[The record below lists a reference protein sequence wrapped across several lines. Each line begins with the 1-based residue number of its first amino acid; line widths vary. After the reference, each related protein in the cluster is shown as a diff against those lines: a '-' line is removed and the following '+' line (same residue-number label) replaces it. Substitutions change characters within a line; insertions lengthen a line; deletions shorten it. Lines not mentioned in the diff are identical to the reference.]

1 LRLVRVRIGLV
12 AATALLLILL
22 CPIGMSEAATRPITF
37 YFGLVRPEAR
47 ARAAFFAVEQPGSSA
62 YRRFLSPARTA
73 ARYGA
78 SPTVRARFVRAV
90 RGHGFSARIDP
101 SGVFARVTGPMTH
114 FERVF
119 RVRIV
124 RGVGDGGVIGY
135 EARGAPKLPADL
147 RPLVRDVVFS
157 YLRQGSVGHARRP
170 PAAHAAAS
178 AGPRRTGRWTQ
189 GCANAKRTGG
199 FSYAQVRHAY
209 GIDQLGV
216 GANATVAILGLQE
229 APSAQDIA
237 DNERCFHYARL
248 RSRTLLTDGQRPPIT
263 PGLFEPQEDL
273 ALVRGMAPAASLI
286 FTQAWSG
293 SASWFLGASQVLD
306 RSRLPGSLSISYGIC
321 ENDVRGT
328 GPDVTPS
335 TKAGANLLDSL
346 VVRLGLAGVGT
357 YASAGDSGSSCNG
370 LPYSGVAWPASSPYV
385 TSVGGTRL
393 TLTGANRRQSEV
405 VWNDLRWLS
414 ASSGGGA
421 GGGGFASK
429 SLRGPYQRGLG
440 LPGDRRAVPDVAAA
454 ASTFPGWPV
463 ALGGTWLIDG
473 GTSAAAPLVAS
484 AMAVLSADLRRR
496 HLPPVGPAN
505 GLFYYLARH
514 RPSAFWDV
522 IRGNNGFFANVPAH
536 VARRGYDLASG
547 LGVPQFA
554 EIARVMP
561 AAAGQRVTP
570 NLRIRCC
577 PMATLSSLPSCTSG
591 NSRSAFPWPCPYWF
605 ATRRCAPSA
614 TAARCSS

>member
-1 LRLVRVRIGLV
+1 M
-12 AATALLLILL
+12 ALL
-22 CPIGMSEAATRPITF
+22 CPVGPSRAATRPITF
-37 YFGLVRPEAR
+37 YFGLARPEAA
-47 ARAAFFAVEQPGSSA
+47 ARTAFFAAEQPGSSS

-73 ARYGA
+73 AAYGA
-78 SPTVRARFVRAV
+78 SPTLRARFLRAI
-90 RGHGFSARIDP
+90 RRLGFSARIDR
-101 SGVFARVTGPMTH
+101 SRVFARVTGPVTR
-114 FERVF
+114 FARVF
-119 RVRIV
+119 KVRI
-124 RGVGDGGVIGY
+124 RRLAGDAGVVSYGTTGH
-135 EARGAPKLPADL
+135 PKPPAGL

-157 YLRQGSVGHARRP
+157 YLRQGPDGLGRKPSAAR
-170 PAAHAAAS
+170 AAAS
-178 AGPRRTGRWTQ
+178 AGPKRSGSWIR
-189 GCANAKRTGG
+189 GCAKARRTGG

-209 GIDQLGV
+209 GIDRLGS

-229 APSAQDIA
+229 VPSAQDIA
-237 DNERCFHYARL
+237 DNERCFHYGKL
-248 RSRTLLTDGQRPPIT
+248 RSRTLLTDGQRPPVT

-293 SASWFLGASQVLD
+293 SASWFLGVSQVLD
-306 RSRLPGSLSISYGIC
+306 GSRLPDSLSISYGIC

-328 GPDVTPS
+328 GPEVTS
-335 TKAGANLLDSL
+335 SSKAGANLLDSL
-346 VVRLGLAGVGT
+346 VIRLGLAGVGT

-393 TLTGANRRQSEV
+393 TLTGANQRQNEV

-414 ASSGGGA
+414 ASNGGGA
-421 GGGGFASK
+421 GGGGFASM

-440 LPGDRRAVPDVAAA
+440 LPGMQRAVPDVAAA

-484 AMAVLSADLRRR
+484 AMAILSADLIRR
-496 HLPPVGPAN
+496 HLPAIGPAD

-522 IRGNNGFFANVPAH
+522 VHGNNGFFATVPAH

-554 EIARVMP
+554 EIARLTAP
-561 AAAGQRVTP
+561 G
-570 NLRIRCC
+570 
-577 PMATLSSLPSCTSG
+577 
-591 NSRSAFPWPCPYWF
+591 
-605 ATRRCAPSA
+605 TRRGVPSA
-614 TAARCSS
+614 TARVAPHPIGEQR

>member
-1 LRLVRVRIGLV
+1 LRLVRVRIGLAAV
-12 AATALLLILL
+12 TTLLLLFGVAGASAAAT
-22 CPIGMSEAATRPITF
+22 PRITF
-37 YFGLVRPEAR
+37 YFGLARPEAA
-47 ARAAFFAVEQPGSSA
+47 ARTAFFAVQQPGSSS
-62 YRRFLSPARTA
+62 YRRFLSPTSTA
-73 ARYGA
+73 ARFGA
-78 SPTVRARFVRAV
+78 SPTVRGRFLQAIR
-90 RGHGFSARIDP
+90 RLGFSARIDP
-101 SGVFARVTGPMTH
+101 SRVFARVTGPVTR
-114 FERVF
+114 FARVF
-119 RVRIV
+119 KVRI
-124 RGVGDGGVIGY
+124 RRSPGDAGVVSYGTTG
-135 EARGAPKLPADL
+135 RPKLPVGL

-157 YLRQGSVGHARRP
+157 YLRQGPDGPGRKPSTTRT
-170 PAAHAAAS
+170 
-178 AGPRRTGRWTQ
+178 AGSTGPKRSGSWTR
-189 GCANAKRTGG
+189 GCAKAKRTGG

-209 GIDQLGV
+209 GIDRLGA
-216 GANATVAILGLQE
+216 GAGATVAILGLQE
-229 APSAQDIA
+229 VPSAQDIT
-237 DNERCFHYARL
+237 DNERCFHYAKL
-248 RSRTLLTDGQRPPIT
+248 RSRTLLTDGQRPPVT

-273 ALVRGMAPAASLI
+273 ALARGMAPAASLI

-306 RSRLPGSLSISYGIC
+306 GSRLPDSLSISYGIC

-346 VVRLGLAGVGT
+346 VIRLGLTGVGT

-393 TLTGANRRQSEV
+393 TLAGANQRRNEV

-414 ASSGGGA
+414 AANGGGA
-421 GGGGFASK
+421 GGGGFASL

-440 LPGDRRAVPDVAAA
+440 LSGTRRAVPDVAAA

-496 HLPPVGPAN
+496 HLAAVGPAN
-505 GLFYYLARH
+505 GLFYYLAR
-514 RPSAFWDV
+514 RQPSAFWDV
-522 IRGNNGFFANVPAH
+522 VHGNNGFFARVPGHA
-536 VARRGYDLASG
+536 ARRGYDLASG

-554 EIARVMP
+554 EIARVIPP
-561 AAAGQRVTP
+561 AAPRGVA
-570 NLRIRCC
+570 
-577 PMATLSSLPSCTSG
+577 SE
-591 NSRSAFPWPCPYWF
+591 
-605 ATRRCAPSA
+605 
-614 TAARCSS
+614 AARLARQPIGEHR